1 MQLTL
6 SEPRL
11 LKESVNVV
19 AELVNEVTMRIDK
32 DKIEIVAIDPASV
45 AMVEFKLLSSA
56 FVEYSV
62 PVPQELAINLDHL
75 KQVLKRA
82 KATDTISISLG
93 EDKHRLTIQF
103 QGAHKKTFNI
113 PLINIEEGEQKLPT
127 LDYKSKVTLPSEKL
141 DEAVEDMSVISE
153 SLSLNVVPEKLIV
166 RAESSLKDAKVEL
179 PSTEETVIILD
190 GPEMSSKYSIEYLK
204 KMAKASKLAD
214 TVSLELGNDYP
225 LRMEYKLLDKLRLSF
240 ILAPRVSN

>member
-19 AELVNEVTMRIDK
+19 SELVNEVTMKIDK

-45 AMVEFKLLSSA
+45 TMVEFKLLSSA
-56 FVEYSV
+56 FVEFNV
-62 PVPQELAINLDHL
+62 PVPLELAINLDHL

-82 KATDTISISLG
+82 KASDTISMSLG

-103 QGAHKKTFNI
+103 QGAHKKIFNI
-113 PLINIEEGEQKLPT
+113 PLINIEEAEQQLPT
-127 LDYKSKVTLPSEKL
+127 LTYNSKVTMSSEKF
-141 DEAVEDMSVISE
+141 DEAVEDMGVISE
-153 SLSLNVVPEKLIV
+153 SLALNIVPDKFVVKS
-166 RAESSLKDAKVEL
+166 ESSMKDAKVEL
-179 PSTEETVIILD
+179 PPTEETVIILD
-190 GPEMSSKYSIEYLK
+190 GEAVSSKYSIEYLK